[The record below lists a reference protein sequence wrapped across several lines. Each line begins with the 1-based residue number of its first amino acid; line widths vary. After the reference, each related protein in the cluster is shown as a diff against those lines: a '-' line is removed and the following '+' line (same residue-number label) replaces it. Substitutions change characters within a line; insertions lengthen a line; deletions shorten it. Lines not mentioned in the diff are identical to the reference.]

1 MRLILFTGKGGVGK
15 TTVSAATSLLAAELG
30 YRTIVVST
38 DAAHSL
44 SDSFGI
50 PLDSKP
56 VKIRKNLF
64 AQEIDTQKE
73 MEENWRMVQSQVAT
87 LIESRGMDTVMAE
100 ELAIIPGLE
109 ELFSLMEIKEHWD
122 TNDYDL
128 IIVDSAP
135 TGASLR
141 LMNFPEMLHWY
152 VRNVFQLTASKKSGK
167 GQIEDTSL
175 LGLMQF
181 MYDRIDGL
189 RTILTTSER
198 ASVRLVMNPEKMV
211 IKEAQRGYTYFNL
224 FGLSVDAAVVNK
236 ILPQNLHD
244 DFFGGW
250 ADIQTKHVKLIH
262 EAFDPLPILKTKL
275 FQEEIVGEKLLYEF
289 AKSLYGDLNPV
300 DILYREKTM
309 EFIKNNG
316 GVTIKVKLPFA
327 EREKLDLMVRG
338 DELLVKMGPY
348 KHNIALPKTLL
359 GQEPDGAKFV
369 EDSLHI
375 YFGGDKG
382 GRKTKK

>member
-152 VRNVFQLTASKKSGK
+152 VRNVFQLTASKKSKK
-167 GQIEDTSL
+167 GQLEDTSL

-189 RTILTTSER
+189 RAILTTSER

-275 FQEEIVGEKLLYEF
+275 FEEEIVGEKLLYEF

-300 DILYREKTM
+300 DVLYREKTM

-348 KHNIALPKTLL
+348 KHNIALPQTLL